1 MVNKSTE
8 MKSIVVDMTCSIDR
22 KDRQLSPEERW
33 QLTGKKEKKEIS
45 VSLWISEKKKK
56 IKKIRKILS
65 RDKVILVSR
74 FVKPEIQ

>member
-33 QLTGKKEKKEIS
+33 QLTGKKEKKRNFGFF
-45 VSLWISEKKKK
+45 VNKWKKKQ

>member
-45 VSLWISEKKKK
+45 VSLWISEKKN
-56 IKKIRKILS
+56 KKIRKILS